1 MCVLFLVQRVK
12 EFLHATITSTTPSQL
27 QVPAGLSSFT
37 KELAALAARFH
48 RIVSHNR
55 SVFGEYYTDILE
67 TASPALPNGV

>member
-1 MCVLFLVQRVK
+1 MFVVQRVK
-12 EFLHATITSTTPSQL
+12 EFLQATITSTTPSQL

-37 KELAALAARFH
+37 KELSALAARFH

-67 TASPALPNGV
+67 SASQSLSNGV